1 MTNDERFLGDRA
13 ADAKPFAFV
22 ELERKTTDFLD
33 KIRDEARRIA
43 EEARRELFAVKD
55 EIERGLKAERAALD
69 AAARELD
76 ERRQAL
82 KEAEADWELRRETL
96 EKETFEKAR
105 ADGLREGIDAGREE
119 GLRAGREEARAEFAE
134 AVGREVAEKTAAF
147 CDAATAPLRNLTRE
161 MIGVRR
167 SLLQHWEEN
176 AMQIAAAIAY
186 QTITRDPAT
195 TRAVSLDLLREAL
208 DLAMNCASL
217 KIRMNPDDV
226 ENLREP
232 IRAILEETGNLATAE
247 VVADSKITS
256 GGCVVESSLG
266 VVDERL
272 ESRLERIVAELSE

>member
-1 MTNDERFLGDRA
+1 MTNDERLTLDRA

-43 EEARRELFAVKD
+43 EEARRELVAVKD

-76 ERRQAL
+76 ERRRAL
-82 KEAEADWELRRETL
+82 KDAEQDWERRRETL

-119 GLRAGREEARAEFAE
+119 GLRVGEEEARAAFAE
-134 AVGREVAEKTAAF
+134 AVEREVAEKTKAF
-147 CDAATAPLRNLTRE
+147 CDSATAPIQHLIRE
-161 MIGVRR
+161 MTGVRR

-195 TRAVSLDLLREAL
+195 TRDVSLDLLREAL

-256 GGCVVESSLG
+256 GGCVVESALG